1 MDLDSKLISIS
12 WNQNFNRSCFYQ
24 IVKFSEGIH
33 LRNFY
38 CISFLWNLDD
48 FDDEEIKKLLRIFY
62 FLKIKCVFGE
72 TRDEIFDWVLRL
84 FLNFFWR
91 RMVTF
96 SSRIINSIQKWTFI
110 VSSFMYK
117 FRNVPTFELPLPIS
131 SLQPFAL
138 ECMKTVTGDTLIYLC
153 LIRIF
158 VSNFWIDRIFSK
170 PIQKKEFI
178 TQRRYKKTRWKHA
191 NQNCITIIN

>member
-117 FRNVPTFELPLPIS
+117 FRNFL
-131 SLQPFAL
+131 SLFQFLRFSHLRSNVWKLWL
-138 ECMKTVTGDTLIYLC
+138 ETL
-153 LIRIF
+153 
-158 VSNFWIDRIFSK
+158 
-170 PIQKKEFI
+170 
-178 TQRRYKKTRWKHA
+178 
-191 NQNCITIIN
+191 